1 MCSLMDILN
10 FFFVLFSFNEA
21 MTTKDELKKNEA
33 LEKSSKVVRVKKFT
47 KQLGK
52 SSIIMPHVIRIYMQD
67 NDATD
72 SSSDD
77 EENVQGGK
85 SKRNKIICNEIII
98 EKKNTKVVSKR
109 MSSKKKRDKKL
120 LLENV
125 EKYRGVRRRES
136 GRWAAE
142 IRYGRKEARRRWLG
156 TFDTSREA
164 ALAYDKAAIEIK
176 GANAL
181 TNILDPPPKESTPST
196 PCHQ

>member
-10 FFFVLFSFNEA
+10 FFFFLFSFNEA
-21 MTTKDELKKNEA
+21 MTAKDELKKNEA
-33 LEKSSKVVRVKKFT
+33 VEKSSKIVRVKKFT

-52 SSIIMPHVIRIYMQD
+52 SSITMPHVIRIYMQD

-77 EENVQGGK
+77 EENFQGEK
-85 SKRNKIICNEIII
+85 SKRNKIIRNEIII
-98 EKKNTKVVSKR
+98 EKEKTKVISKR
-109 MSSKKKRDKKL
+109 MLSKKKRDKKL

-125 EKYRGVRRRES
+125 EKY
-136 GRWAAE
+136 
-142 IRYGRKEARRRWLG
+142 IKDARRRWLG
-156 TFDTSREA
+156 TFDTAREA

-196 PCHQ
+196 PCHR

>member
-1 MCSLMDILN
+1 
-10 FFFVLFSFNEA
+10 

-33 LEKSSKVVRVKKFT
+33 LEKSSKVVRVKKFS

-52 SSIIMPHVIRIYMQD
+52 SSIIMPHVIRIYNMQD

-142 IRYGRKEARRRWLG
+142 IRYGRPEARRRWLG

-164 ALAYDKAAIEIK
+164 ALAYDKAAIEI